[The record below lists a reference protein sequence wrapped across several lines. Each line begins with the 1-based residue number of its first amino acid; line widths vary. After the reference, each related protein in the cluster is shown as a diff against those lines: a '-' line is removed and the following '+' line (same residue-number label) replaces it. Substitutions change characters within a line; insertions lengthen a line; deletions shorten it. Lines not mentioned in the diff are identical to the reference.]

1 MNINKTLLFGVAI
14 ICMILM
20 IQCNSTDKKEQETE
34 LKTKPTNQTDTIIII
49 DSNKINNEMNN
60 EMNNEDTD
68 IVVESSMSV
77 NSPLVENLS
86 IHVSLLKAIPSVL
99 NITIYGTNNEF
110 PSTSDYLKTYKF
122 KINSSKYTAVLK
134 GVKYGSYAIA
144 MYQDENNSGQ
154 INKNVL
160 GVPTERYGFSQNYMP
175 KIKAPSFDNCKFIFS
190 KKSSAISVQM
200 IP

>member
-1 MNINKTLLFGVAI
+1 MNTKKYLTFSIAI
-14 ICMILM
+14 FCMILM
-20 IQCNSTDKKEQETE
+20 SQSSSTDKKELNTD
-34 LKTKPTNQTDTIIII
+34 LKTKPSNQTDTIIIL
-49 DSNKINNEMNN
+49 DSNKTNNEMNN

-134 GVKYGSYAIA
+134 GVKYGTYAIA

-154 INKNVL
+154 INKNIL
-160 GVPTERYGFSQNYMP
+160 GVPTERYGFSQNYVP
-175 KIKAPSFDNCKFIFS
+175 KISAPSFDDCKFIFS

>member
-1 MNINKTLLFGVAI
+1 MNINKTLLFSVAI

-20 IQCNSTDKKEQETE
+20 IQCNSRDKKELDTE
-34 LKTKPTNQTDTIIII
+34 LKIKPTNQTDTIIIL
-49 DSNKINNEMNN
+49 DSNKTNNEMNN
-60 EMNNEDTD
+60 EMNNKDTD
-68 IVVESSMSV
+68 IVVESSMSAST
-77 NSPLVENLS
+77 NLVENLS
-86 IHVSLLKAIPSVL
+86 IRVSLLKAIPSVL

-134 GVKYGSYAIA
+134 GIKYGTYAIA

-154 INKNVL
+154 INKNLL
-160 GVPTERYGFSQNYMP
+160 GIPTERYGFSQNYVP
-175 KIKAPSFDNCKFIFS
+175 KISAPSFDDCKFIFS
-190 KKSSAISVQM
+190 KKSSAINVQM